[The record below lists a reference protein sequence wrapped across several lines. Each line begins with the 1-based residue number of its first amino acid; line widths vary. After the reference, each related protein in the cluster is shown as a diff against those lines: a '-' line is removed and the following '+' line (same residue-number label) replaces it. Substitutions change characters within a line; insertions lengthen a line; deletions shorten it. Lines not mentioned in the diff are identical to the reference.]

1 MVEIQCILVVTLDFL
16 IKDLKQLRLV
26 EWQDK
31 HNKEKIQLQLVFLAG
46 VKKQAK
52 NSIIL
57 NASSAPVNSGTG
69 GFYINPI
76 RSSTVLV
83 PNEFPMVYNPIT
95 KETKYTTIFASLS
108 NVQPLSKFQPH
119 ESGFFRFNVR
129 NDATF
134 PYVTNS
140 GV

>member
-1 MVEIQCILVVTLDFL
+1 MHIGCDAGLSNQGPQAVAVGRMAGQTQQGENSIAIS
-16 IKDLKQLRLV
+16 
-26 EWQDK
+26 
-31 HNKEKIQLQLVFLAG
+31 FLAG

-57 NASSAPVNSGTG
+57 NASSEPVNSGTG